1 MKLVHPLR
9 KGRLLS
15 LISSTQTLLPSL
27 LPVAELES
35 VKLWKDRAKCRWPWA
50 LAVVALK
57 RFCRGGG
64 EEQLRTLGRGME
76 AN

>member
-35 VKLWKDRAKCRWPWA
+35 VKLWKDRA
-50 LAVVALK
+50 
-57 RFCRGGG
+57 
-64 EEQLRTLGRGME
+64 
-76 AN
+76 